1 MAIRLPVH
9 VELDDSLDS
18 VKRDA
23 TRVFD
28 SLGSDLGSLLSR
40 GIGDGLT
47 GVLHGATA
55 ELGGFGKAAESVF
68 AKIPEGA
75 GAAALGIG
83 GIVVAAAAAGKALYD
98 LGDTWDSIGD
108 SITMATGRTGESL
121 AALQD
126 VVGDVGSM
134 TAASLSDIGKVVE
147 QLVQQFPNLD
157 TAGESIRLM
166 ASDIATLNAAGQRV
180 DIHELGLAMRVFGV
194 SAEGGTKALDDFA
207 AVARATGTPIS
218 QIISQVRSGAP
229 LFKQFGLDM
238 GESASYLAAF
248 DAAGV
253 QGSNTMAALRAALV
267 KLSGDSR
274 GAGEALQETIT
285 EIKRLSDAGD
295 EYQARQLA
303 IETFGKRAF
312 APMLETITSG
322 ALELDKLNKAL
333 DGTAMSIQEMKEA
346 TDDGKESWQEL
357 SNTMQVKFKPLADIV
372 FSAVNDGAMALTGN
386 LNEVQGGFKV
396 TADRAGDLR
405 DRLSEIVE
413 LQRQF
418 QPDSPLGRMLLP
430 AGVPG
435 APTQGGIGGPGGVG
449 GTAGQGRDTGL
460 GVNQGLGGFAGLPG
474 GGGGGSGPG
483 PQIPYPDEYT
493 AGPIPGESAQ
503 QYQARMSQIEAD
515 HKVAQAQAQL
525 DAVQAD
531 KNHTAD
537 QLQQALNQLA
547 EARQNAQQTQL
558 RNSQAGTSGGID
570 VAIPYAPGYGAVEPG
585 ETTQQYTARQAVL
598 EAQHKA
604 AEEQAKL
611 RQMES
616 SGVATQNDIINQKN
630 KVLEALKAQQ
640 AAEMRLND
648 AYTKQ
653 VEDATKG
660 MDALGAGLDR
670 DLGLSK
676 GLAGLADNL
685 VRFLGSLA
693 AAPLMGQLNAISQ
706 AQGGIGTTG
715 SGLIAM
721 AAAQGAFGPDYQVG
735 GYDTSGK
742 PYSVAAA
749 GGGTTTQQQAL
760 SAMPAGYAKAV
771 EIAEES
777 SGKPYRY
784 GGAGDA
790 LHQFLYDCSGFMSD
804 IYSSLTGQQ
813 TGVRRFSTTSNFAAL
828 GFMPGYDRNSLF
840 NIGVNPQ
847 PGMSGHMAGT
857 LGGVNVESGGA
868 ANMTQYGGT
877 AAGALSPQF
886 SQQWH
891 LPNGMIVNQP
901 MTYDSGGPLMP
912 GITIAQNNSGQ
923 PEHVLTN
930 QQLSQVAKASNAP
943 AGAPFN
949 TTVNVGGAA
958 VGGQPT
964 VGQQGPTQIGGT
976 EPKAQSGASA
986 GAGGG
991 LFGAGIGAA
1000 AAAADMWAPGSGAA
1014 VQIAGQEIQR
1024 AIKAGGQFA
1033 GIVAGGLMETFLP
1046 TGASQIAN
1054 DNWVTRIGGAFAGM
1068 APQLPNLAGK
1078 PPTPIPNKV
1087 DAQSPM
1093 PLFGDTGTPK
1103 QPGGGSPTFNLTLN
1117 SNGPIEDRHI
1127 DNLTNSLN
1135 RQYETGMA
1143 QVGGR

>member
-23 TRVFD
+23 TRAFD

-147 QLVQQFPNLD
+147 QLAQQFPNLD

-166 ASDIATLNAAGQRV
+166 ASDIATLNAAGQTV
-180 DIHELGLAMRVFGV
+180 NIHELGLAMRVFGV
-194 SAEGGTKALDDFA
+194 SAESGTKALDDFA
-207 AVARATGTPIS
+207 AVSRATGTPIS

-229 LFKQFGLDM
+229 LFKQFGMDM
-238 GESASYLAAF
+238 GEASSYMAAF

-253 QGSNTMAALRAALV
+253 SGGNTMTALRAALV

-274 GAGEALQETIT
+274 GAGEALQDTIT

-295 EYQARQLA
+295 ENAARMLA
-303 IETFGKRAF
+303 IETFGTRAF
-312 APMLETITSG
+312 APMLEAITSG

-357 SNTMQVKFKPLADIV
+357 SNTMQTKFKPLADIV

-460 GVNQGLGGFAGLPG
+460 GVNQGLGGFAPPPSVSS
-474 GGGGGSGPG
+474 GGGSGPG
-483 PQIPYPDEYT
+483 PQIPYPSEYT

-585 ETTQQYTARQAVL
+585 ETTQQYQARQAVL

-616 SGVATQNDIINQKN
+616 SGVATQNEIINQKN
-630 KVLEALKAQQ
+630 KVLEAQRAQQ

-648 AYTKQ
+648 VYTKQ

-685 VRFLGSLA
+685 VRFIGSLA
-693 AAPLMGQLNAISQ
+693 AAPLMGQLNAISA
-706 AQGGIGTTG
+706 AQGGPGATG
-715 SGLIAM
+715 SGLIGMLGAS
-721 AAAQGAFGPDYQVG
+721 GAFGPQYQVG

-749 GGGTTTQQQAL
+749 MGGGTTTQQQAL

-813 TGVRRFSTTSNFAAL
+813 TGVRRFSTTSDFKSL
-828 GFMPGYDRNSLF
+828 GFMPGYDKNSLF

-901 MTYDSGGPLMP
+901 MTYDEGGPLLP
-912 GITIAQNNSGQ
+912 GITIAQNNTGQ
-923 PEHVLTN
+923 PEHVVTPE
-930 QQLSQVAKASNAP
+930 QVTAISDFGKSMAP
-943 AGAPFN
+943 NPMAGSPAEK
-949 TTVNVGGAA
+949 VGTGA
-958 VGGQPT
+958 
-964 VGQQGPTQIGGT
+964 TQIGGA
-976 EPKAQSGASA
+976 EPKAQQGASV
-986 GAGGG
+986 GGGGG
-991 LFGAGIGAA
+991 LFGAAVGAGAA
-1000 AAAADMWAPGSGAA
+1000 AADAFAPGSGAA

-1033 GIVAGGLMETFLP
+1033 GIVAEGLMETFLP
-1046 TGASQIAN
+1046 TGASEIAN
-1054 DNWVTRIGGAFAGM
+1054 DNWITRIAGSFAGM

-1078 PPTPIPNKV
+1078 PPTPIPQQQ
-1087 DAQSPM
+1087 APAPP
-1093 PLFGDTGTPK
+1093 PLLPAAPDQGGTGKGQGP
-1103 QPGGGSPTFNLTLN
+1103 QNVTLN
-1117 SNGPIEDRHI
+1117 INGVQNVDESAARMLRDTTANTLQTATLGPGQR
-1127 DNLTNSLN
+1127 
-1135 RQYETGMA
+1135 
-1143 QVGGR
+1143 